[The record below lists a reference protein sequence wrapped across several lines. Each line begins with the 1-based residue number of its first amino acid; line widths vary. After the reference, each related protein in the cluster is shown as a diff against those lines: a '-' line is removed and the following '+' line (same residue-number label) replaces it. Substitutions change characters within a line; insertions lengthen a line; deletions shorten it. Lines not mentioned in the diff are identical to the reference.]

1 MPFFSACTV
10 LLQHGSPLR
19 PRTKKNETPADLA
32 RANGKTE
39 VAKMLE
45 SWSEASPKSNRRDWL
60 HAELTRAKAAKLIAA
75 SAEKGQKPIDG
86 SFLIRKSTKVR
97 FYHISSPWTLSIDQ
111 LQFLDLV

>member
-19 PRTKKNETPADLA
+19 PRTMKNETPADLA

-60 HAELTRAKAAKLIAA
+60 HPELTRAKAAKLIAA

-97 FYHISSPWTLSIDQ
+97 FHHISSPWTYPID
-111 LQFLDLV
+111 

>member
-19 PRTKKNETPADLA
+19 PRTMKNETPADLA

-60 HAELTRAKAAKLIAA
+60 HPELTRAKAAKLIAA

-97 FYHISSPWTLSIDQ
+97 FYHLSSPSTWILSID
-111 LQFLDLV
+111 